1 MNYTPLSKILG
12 KTDQND
18 VKAEVNNLAML
29 LDSSN
34 VPSDLKE
41 KAKLQLQRIDL
52 ALAAGGNVN
61 QLDMLSKYVD
71 WIISLPWKRSSEDVL
86 DINKAKSEMDKSHYG
101 LEAIKKRILEYI
113 SVLILQKRNAQNGQR
128 FHAPILFFVGLA
140 GTGKTTFAKAI
151 ATTLGREFVRIPFG
165 GLSSALDL
173 RGVSQ
178 TQPEAEP
185 GQIIKALRRINT
197 KNPVI
202 LLDELDR
209 ITRLTQGEIMGVLIE
224 LLDPE

>member
-52 ALAAGGNVN
+52 ALGAGGNVN

-86 DINKAKSEMDKSHYG
+86 DINKAKSDY
-101 LEAIKKRILEYI
+101 A
-113 SVLILQKRNAQNGQR
+113 
-128 FHAPILFFVGLA
+128 
-140 GTGKTTFAKAI
+140 
-151 ATTLGREFVRIPFG
+151 
-165 GLSSALDL
+165 
-173 RGVSQ
+173 
-178 TQPEAEP
+178 
-185 GQIIKALRRINT
+185 
-197 KNPVI
+197 
-202 LLDELDR
+202 
-209 ITRLTQGEIMGVLIE
+209 
-224 LLDPE
+224 